1 MSEPAPVLPPEIPEY
16 FRRPK
21 NPAADLVYRGSVIGI
36 SKLHFVEAKADL
48 DLWITYGHLA
58 PVGEDGFAVW
68 EEAEALMD
76 PKSELDGQ
84 PQSGAKFANLP
95 TAATRKQNAEGW
107 KKTLTAHL
115 YQNVTLDLMSCPA
128 LKLTSKPG
136 ESEGDFQARVA
147 QSLREKRDVE
157 MTKLKTKYAPKLQTL
172 NDQLR
177 RAGERVE
184 REKAQAGQQK
194 FQAALGVGA
203 TILGA
208 LMGRRMASA
217 SNLGRATS
225 TLRSASKIGKEAADV
240 ERAGESAAVLQER
253 LQAMEQQFEQESTA
267 LQSQFEPGAVEV
279 TKAQIRPRKSD
290 IMIGAV
296 GLCWSPWKKGSDGLV
311 EPA

>member
-1 MSEPAPVLPPEIPEY
+1 MRPVLPPEIPEY

-36 SKLHFVEAKADL
+36 SKLHFVDAKAAL

-68 EEAEALMD
+68 EEAELLVD

-84 PQSGAKFANLP
+84 PQAGAKFANLP
-95 TAATRKQNAEGW
+95 TAATRKQSAEGW

-115 YQNVTLDLMSCPA
+115 YQNVTLDLMNCPA

-147 QSLREKRDVE
+147 QTLRERRDVE
-157 MTKLKTKYAPKLQTL
+157 ITKLKTKFAPKLQTL

-194 FQAALGVGA
+194 FQAAIGVGA

-208 LMGRRMASA
+208 LMGRRITSA

-225 TLRSASKIGKEAADV
+225 TIRSASKIGKEAADV

-253 LQAMEQQFEQESTA
+253 LQAMEQQFEQESA
-267 LQSQFEPGAVEV
+267 AVQSQFEPGNVEV